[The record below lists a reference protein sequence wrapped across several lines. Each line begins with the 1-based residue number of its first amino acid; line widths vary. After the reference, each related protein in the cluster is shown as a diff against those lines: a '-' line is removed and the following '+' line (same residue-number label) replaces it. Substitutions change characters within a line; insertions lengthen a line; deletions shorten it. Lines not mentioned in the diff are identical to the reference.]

1 MYARFAIADIVFS
14 QLIARF
20 LLNWWAPLFCDEQ
33 GWLPNWLIWLQTFDN
48 SLDEGWQG
56 GTYNIAVPTNRWQRH
71 WARVKW
77 LWRNSAY
84 GFSYWPMGKEF
95 KPEEWNI
102 VQWDQHIRYLKG
114 PDKQFSYFYQGK
126 WGQLKLGWKAW
137 NYWDENTNNWRTSP
151 WGPEWRVPIVFGY
164 TPFKRK

>member
-1 MYARFAIADIVFS
+1 MYIILAFFDIFFS
-14 QLIARF
+14 QIVARF
-20 LLNWWAPLFCDEQ
+20 LLNWWAPIFANEQ
-33 GWLPNWLIWLQTFDN
+33 GWLPPWLIWLQTFDN

-56 GTYNIAVPTNRWQRH
+56 GTYDIPVPTNKWQRH

-95 KPEEWNI
+95 NPTEWTI
-102 VQWDQHIRYLKG
+102 VRWDEQVHHLTG
-114 PDKQFSYFYQGK
+114 PAGQFSYIYEGK

-137 NYWDENTNNWRTSP
+137 NYWDNDHWRTTS